1 MAKRKEIEATGNDE
15 AAAPQQTPPELAAPP
30 LSPADDA
37 GFDAGGEP
45 TDPDMAASKAANK
58 AAAKAALLRSLTAID
73 SPSISP
79 AVSEAVTIEGTAH
92 ELSAAPKSEP
102 EADGGPSGH
111 FFPMV
116 PLAAPSSDYVRMA
129 SNPPPPRFALK
140 ARHKRY
146 ARLAASVAIGAVI
159 GVVIGT
165 MATKGLSNGGGKTAP
180 AVNVAALEENKA
192 MQQSLTRLA
201 KDVTTL
207 KANLAAAKKQAQDRT
222 EQLRQARADITGS
235 ISAPQTVAAV
245 HVQAAMPSAPPVLSA
260 APATVQAATPLPAP
274 RPPQRVAAIEIPPAG
289 RLSVVP
295 DWSIHDVRGGYVY
308 VEGHGDIYQVVPGAP
323 LPGLGPVQS
332 IRRVEGRWVVT
343 TPRGIIV
350 TNHERRFF
358 D

>member
-1 MAKRKEIEATGNDE
+1 MAKRKEIEATGNDD
-15 AAAPQQTPPELAAPP
+15 AAAPRQTPSDLTAPP
-30 LSPADDA
+30 LSPANDA
-37 GFDAGGEP
+37 GFEAGSEP
-45 TDPDMAASKAANK
+45 TDAEKAAAK
-58 AAAKAALLRSLTAID
+58 AAAKAALLRSLTVVD

-79 AVSEAVTIEGTAH
+79 AVSEAVAVDG
-92 ELSAAPKSEP
+92 AANGSKAVSRAEP
-102 EADGGPSGH
+102 EAETGQSAH

-116 PLAAPSSDYVRMA
+116 PVVAPASDYVRMA
-129 SNPPPPRFALK
+129 ANPPPPRFVLK

-165 MATKGLSNGGGKTAP
+165 VATRGLSSVGGKTAP
-180 AVNVAALEENKA
+180 AVNVAAQEENKA
-192 MQQSLTRLA
+192 MQQSLTRLT

-207 KANLAAAKKQAQDRT
+207 KANLAAARKQAQDRT
-222 EQLRQARADITGS
+222 EQLRQARAEITGS
-235 ISAPQTVAAV
+235 ISAPQTVAAA
-245 HVQAAMPSAPPVLSA
+245 HVQTAMPSAPPVLSA

-274 RPPQRVAAIEIPPAG
+274 RPSQRVAAFEAPPPG

-323 LPGLGPVQS
+323 LPGLGPVQA
-332 IRRVEGRWVVT
+332 IKRVEGRWVVT

>member
-15 AAAPQQTPPELAAPP
+15 AAAPQQNPPELAAPP
-30 LSPADDA
+30 LSPADDV

-45 TDPDMAASKAANK
+45 TDLDTAAAKAATK
-58 AAAKAALLRSLTAID
+58 AAAKAALLRSLTEVD

-79 AVSEAVTIEGTAH
+79 AVSEAVTIEGTAQ
-92 ELSAAPKSEP
+92 EVNRTPRSEP
-102 EADGGPSGH
+102 EAEGGQSSR

-116 PLAAPSSDYVRMA
+116 PLAAPTSDYVRMA
-129 SNPPPPRFALK
+129 SNPPPRFVLK

-146 ARLAASVAIGAVI
+146 ARLAASVAIG
-159 GVVIGT
+159 VVIGPV
-165 MATKGLSNGGGKTAP
+165 APKGLSNGGGKTTP

-207 KANLAAAKKQAQDRT
+207 KANLAVAKKQAQDRT

-274 RPPQRVAAIEIPPAG
+274 RPSQRVAAIETPPTG
-289 RLSVVP
+289 RLAVVS

-308 VEGHGDIYQVVPGAP
+308 VEGHGDIYQVVLGAP

-350 TNHERRFF
+350 TSHERRFF